1 MICFC
6 LGCSGIGGF
15 ALRWKWSSRRWGGGT
30 SIEGRAVLGRNVA
43 LERAARTE
51 GTRWLTVGGTERPVR
66 SSQAEHAN
74 LTATR
79 LVNGICVKFPDRSA
93 WRRKEKEEE
102 YPSSGSVI
110 GGFLEK
116 WKGRGGS
123 ATLSHLLSTC
133 SVISGNSLG
142 QPGASKCPDNGSG
155 WTQRSE
161 CTKQSERR
169 KIFVDFFLWT
179 KRTALGAWSGYI
191 FVGRGCSFLKT
202 FVKCKI
208 IAMCLWIFFT
218 IISRRL

>member
-30 SIEGRAVLGRNVA
+30 SIEGRAVLGWNVA
-43 LERAARTE
+43 LERAVRTE

-66 SSQAEHAN
+66 SSQEEHAN

-79 LVNGICVKFPDRSA
+79 LVNGIVWNSQIDQPGAEKKKSKSIRPAAPLLEGFWRSGKDA
-93 WRRKEKEEE
+93 AA
-102 YPSSGSVI
+102 
-110 GGFLEK
+110 LQ
-116 WKGRGGS
+116 
-123 ATLSHLLSTC
+123 LSPHLLSTC

-161 CTKQSERR
+161 CTKQSERT

-179 KRTALGAWSGYI
+179 KRTALGAWSRYI
-191 FVGRGCSFLKT
+191 FGGRGCSF
-202 FVKCKI
+202 
-208 IAMCLWIFFT
+208 
-218 IISRRL
+218 